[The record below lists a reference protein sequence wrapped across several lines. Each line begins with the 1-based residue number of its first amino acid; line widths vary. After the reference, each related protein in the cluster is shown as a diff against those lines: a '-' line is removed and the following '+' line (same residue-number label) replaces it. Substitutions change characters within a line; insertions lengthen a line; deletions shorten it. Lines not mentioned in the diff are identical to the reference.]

1 MTDTQTETIS
11 LLAYELES
19 ERLTRKIRNI
29 CIGWAGTVAI
39 FAASM
44 ITIFAM

>member
-1 MTDTQTETIS
+1 MTDSQTETIS
-11 LLAYELES
+11 LLAYELEA

-29 CIGWAGTVAI
+29 CIAWAGTAVI
-39 FAASM
+39 FSASM